1 MVYFFK
7 DGKNIIKFF
16 VVIFV
21 DELMWGYLVFVSL
34 FNNKKVMYMC
44 VLIFLRI
51 VFILCNFNCFFI

>member
-1 MVYFFK
+1 MVFFFK

-34 FNNKKVMYMC
+34 FNNKKSYVYVC
-44 VLIFLRI
+44 FNIFK
-51 VFILCNFNCFFI
+51 NCFYIMKF